1 MNLKSNF
8 AKRDLRTM
16 GLPAGDTCYRK
27 IRTSGFW
34 RCYMVKRCAVL
45 AMLCCTLLAL
55 AAQRSDIPREGLS
68 GVITDPNGAILP
80 EATIQV
86 QHWKFAS
93 YGQHPQAAC
102 DSVTHSDQNGRFSV
116 SLPPG
121 SYDVFVSYPTMS
133 PVAKKIQIAVGKY
146 TLFNVE
152 LKFDPLTKFIE

>member
-1 MNLKSNF
+1 
-8 AKRDLRTM
+8 
-16 GLPAGDTCYRK
+16 
-27 IRTSGFW
+27 
-34 RCYMVKRCAVL
+34 MVKRCAVL

-55 AAQRSDIPREGLS
+55 AAQRSDFPREGLS

-152 LKFDPLTKFIE
+152 LKFDPLAKFIE